1 MNVKRTFGTVLT
13 VLGIV
18 GLLYTGYNLIQKSEA
33 YTNLA
38 VIGVIGLIFF
48 FAGIG
53 LVKNTRDES

>member
-18 GLLYTGYNLIQKSEA
+18 GLLYTGFHLIQKSEA

-38 VIGVIGLIFF
+38 VVGVIGLIFF

>member
-38 VIGVIGLIFF
+38 VIGVIGLFFF